1 MVEVTGKVW
10 VHIDSWQNPVA
21 RSSID
26 NLASADSTGVV
37 LEVEE

>member
-1 MVEVTGKVW
+1 MVVPGKGW
-10 VHIDSWQNPVA
+10 VHIDSWQNPVV